1 MGPPKYAFQ
10 QALWI
15 LMTNLYQVFREHFN
29 LSRPLLIDAAGETLA
44 TYDDLDRCSAQFAIA
59 LTQLGLKPGDRVAVQ
74 TQKSIGAVYLYCGC
88 LRAGLIYLPLNTA
101 YGAHELDHFLQDAT
115 PSLLM
120 VDPEQALD
128 HAARSVLTLTM
139 DQFGE
144 GTLTDLARHC
154 ATSHPIEARAPDDIA
169 VIVYTSG
176 TTGLPKGA
184 MISHENLISNAQTL
198 KTAWDWTPT
207 DVMLHTLPIFHVHGL
222 FVGLHLP
229 ILAGCPMIFQSGF
242 NAAGVLKAMAR
253 TTVFMGVPT
262 YYTRLLSEGINQ
274 NHCAG
279 MRLFISGS
287 APLLTQTF
295 NDWEDATG
303 TVILERYGMSETGM
317 NTANPLNGTRKP
329 GTVGPPL
336 PGVQCLVVNDADEP
350 LPAGDTG
357 QLWVRGPNVFQGY
370 WQNAEKTKESFTP
383 NGYFKTGDLALIDD
397 DGYISIVG
405 RSKDLIITGGLNV
418 YPKEIELVLDAIDGV
433 LESAVIGLP
442 HKDFGEAVCAVIVAQ
457 PGADLTPD
465 LIYSQVKSRLAN
477 FKTPK
482 QIFFLQSLPRNTMGK
497 VQKNQLREQFSEPPG
512 SG

>member
-1 MGPPKYAFQ
+1 
-10 QALWI
+10 
-15 LMTNLYQVFREHFN
+15 
-29 LSRPLLIDAAGETLA
+29 
-44 TYDDLDRCSAQFAIA
+44 
-59 LTQLGLKPGDRVAVQ
+59 
-74 TQKSIGAVYLYCGC
+74 
-88 LRAGLIYLPLNTA
+88 
-101 YGAHELDHFLQDAT
+101 
-115 PSLLM
+115 
-120 VDPEQALD
+120 
-128 HAARSVLTLTM
+128 
-139 DQFGE
+139 
-144 GTLTDLARHC
+144 
-154 ATSHPIEARAPDDIA
+154 
-169 VIVYTSG
+169 
-176 TTGLPKGA
+176 
-184 MISHENLISNAQTL
+184 
-198 KTAWDWTPT
+198 
-207 DVMLHTLPIFHVHGL
+207 
-222 FVGLHLP
+222 
-229 ILAGCPMIFQSGF
+229 MIFQSGF

-457 PGADLTPD
+457 PETDLTPD